1 MFWEPLVVDKAHG
14 MLLTSSLCAN
24 IFIISSNISLAD
36 KVNLLVCTWSF
47 LNPFKWE
54 FFFLNLCQETL
65 PTVCNVSKPEVNTS
79 MVKQITL
86 WWYSPAPT
94 WFEINNPHFLISLFL
109 CWLPGGSCT
118 FELNLKQFNI
128 NRNEL
133 GSAPPQISLCSED
146 QPDTSPAVTAVG
158 VCTT

>member
-1 MFWEPLVVDKAHG
+1 MGCCWPPHYVLTFSLFLPIFPWQIKLTCWSVHG
-14 MLLTSSLCAN
+14 ASLTHLNGN
-24 IFIISSNISLAD
+24 I
-36 KVNLLVCTWSF
+36 
-47 LNPFKWE
+47 
-54 FFFLNLCQETL
+54 FFLNLCQETL